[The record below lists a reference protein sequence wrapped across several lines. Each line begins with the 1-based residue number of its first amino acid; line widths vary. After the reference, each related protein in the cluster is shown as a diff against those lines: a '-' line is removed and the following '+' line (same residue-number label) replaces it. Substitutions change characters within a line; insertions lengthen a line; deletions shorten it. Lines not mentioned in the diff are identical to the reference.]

1 MAFYHRSASYA
12 SVVCGV
18 LADAA
23 NHLDRLGSSARF
35 GLAIGHTLAIGHAP
49 LTALA
54 FASLANLTDYFPCSF
69 VNSS

>member
-1 MAFYHRSASYA
+1 MKDTNQKI
-12 SVVCGV
+12 
-18 LADAA
+18 LL
-23 NHLDRLGSSARF
+23 NKPHLRSSARF
-35 GLAIGHTLAIGHAP
+35 GLAIGRTLVIGHAP